1 MWNKSHALKHT
12 YNVKPVISTKQFSS
26 WLQSYLVD
34 QHVALSDHTEVSHQ
48 NKIPVLFS
56 PQKHGQVAPLSEL
69 SSQRDGSRPGQYF
82 TLIFFFFPEWCEKCL
97 KTKKIRISVSFIIK
111 SKANSCPKLQQ
122 QHKLLPFPW
131 RHLRLWALPVNKL
144 VAAAAAKDDKT
155 IPEKGSHVTSVK
167 QFGLAKFHVEQAAVQ
182 CRTIDCKNGQAD
194 GFQKRSHHKSRS
206 PWWLVVA

>member
-1 MWNKSHALKHT
+1 MWRFQIILKLVTKIKYQYYSLLRNMGKWHPYLNSLLKGMVLGLGNISHW
-12 YNVKPVISTKQFSS
+12 FS
-26 WLQSYLVD
+26 
-34 QHVALSDHTEVSHQ
+34 
-48 NKIPVLFS
+48 
-56 PQKHGQVAPLSEL
+56 
-69 SSQRDGSRPGQYF
+69 
-82 TLIFFFFPEWCEKCL
+82 FFFPEWCEKCL